1 MDSIK
6 YRAGYKYQ
14 LHEDFEIQ
22 VSIKPEKEEKDDYI
36 ILDTDGKL
44 TIKKGY
50 AWDGPIGPTIDTA
63 TFMRGALVHDA
74 LYQLMREE
82 RIDRSHR
89 EAADDE
95 LRKIILKDGMSRLR
109 AWWVHRAVR
118 LAAAIQLSY
127 SGHIDS
133 ARSLL
138 DHLQAESDT
147 EVKTEIFVALGAAC
161 KSALSTWSRP
171 REWGRW
177 RPGAKAKARSTPKIS
192 WSSGRSLRTK

>member
-6 YRAGYKYQ
+6 YRSGYKYQ

-22 VSIKPEKEEKDDYI
+22 VSIKPEKEEEEKKEHYVN
-36 ILDTDGKL
+36 LDTDGKL

-50 AWDGPIGPTIDTA
+50 AWDGPSGPTIDTA

-95 LRKIILKDGMSRLR
+95 LKKILLKDGMFRLR

-118 LAAAIQLSY
+118 LAA
-127 SGHIDS
+127 G
-133 ARSLL
+133 
-138 DHLQAESDT
+138 DHTD
-147 EVKTEIFVALGAAC
+147 
-161 KSALSTWSRP
+161 P
-171 REWGRW
+171 
-177 RPGAKAKARSTPKIS
+177 KAKKEIRVAP
-192 WSSGRSLRTK
+192 